1 MELLELLD
9 LLGLIEH
16 MEPMEHLELISLLIS
31 CYPAFFYI
39 NEKTDVIELIRIPRQ
54 MNLMQ
59 MQVLMGS

>member
-39 NEKTDVIELIRIPRQ
+39 NEKTDVIELIRIPRDK
-54 MNLMQ
+54 
-59 MQVLMGS
+59 